1 MDSDERIFEIELERL
16 KDFPQHPFKV
26 LEDRQMIELMESIR
40 KYGVLNPLIVR
51 PVLEGFYEII
61 SGHRS

>member
-40 KYGVLNPLIVR
+40 TKGNSPFALLSR
-51 PVLEGFYEII
+51 LRF
-61 SGHRS
+61 